1 MTPNV
6 RSSETAAAT
15 RSGDAFSRLGRGIAA
30 LPHLCLREISQW
42 FLHQRLKRRG
52 VRLEATTLV
61 VGECDISGG
70 SITIGARS
78 VIRRSLLDGRGGL
91 EIGHDVLVDH
101 ATIVT
106 ADHDLDDA
114 SFPTVYAAVVIEPY
128 VVIFR
133 DAIVLPGL
141 RIGFGAVIGA
151 GAVVTRDVP
160 AMTIVAGVP
169 AHPVRKRCAVH
180 TGADLRRMSG
190 YVGHCWSRPLVD
202 LAADLHSRL
211 RSR

>member
-1 MTPNV
+1 MTPDV
-6 RSSETAAAT
+6 SPSETAAAT

-30 LPHLCLREISQW
+30 LPRFCLREISQW

-52 VRLEATTLV
+52 VRLESTTLV
-61 VGECDISGG
+61 LGECEISGNV
-70 SITIGARS
+70 SIGARS
-78 VIRRSLLDGRGGL
+78 VIKRSLLDGRGGL

-101 ATIVT
+101 ATILT
-106 ADHDLDDA
+106 ADHNLDDA

-141 RIGFGAVIGA
+141 RIGLGAVIGA

-169 AHPVRKRCAVH
+169 AHPVRQRRAVH

-190 YVGHCWSRPLVD
+190 YVGHCWSRPLAD
-202 LAADLHSRL
+202 LVADLHSRL
-211 RSR
+211 RGR

>member
-1 MTPNV
+1 MTSDV
-6 RSSETAAAT
+6 SSSETAAAT
-15 RSGDAFSRLGRGIAA
+15 RSGDAFSRLRRGIAA
-30 LPHLCLREISQW
+30 LPRLCFCEISQW

-52 VRLEATTLV
+52 VRLEPTTLV
-61 VGECDISGG
+61 IGESDISGG

-78 VIRRSLLDGRGGL
+78 VVKWSLLDGRGGL
-91 EIGHDVLVDH
+91 KIGHDVLVDH
-101 ATIVT
+101 ATILT
-106 ADHDLDDA
+106 ADHNLDDQ
-114 SFPTVYAAVVIEPY
+114 SLPTVYAAVVIEPY

-169 AHPVRKRCAVH
+169 ARPVRQRRVVH
-180 TGADLRRMSG
+180 TDADLRRMSG
-190 YVGHCWSRPLVD
+190 YVGHCWSRPLAD
-202 LAADLHSRL
+202 LATDLHSRL